1 MLAIFNKYNIPN
13 EIRGHIFSFIKM
25 RDEFNTVL
33 HEIDTGIHTRILYMG
48 EVDTGLT
55 DIYGF
60 SRKVKRTI
68 AAADAYRPRY
78 SSIHPDPSK
87 NKFKHNILLSD
98 KYDYHPVGWP
108 NFRSQSDPHILCYVC
123 NYRKRYT
130 DKHRAHLTGCRCS
143 YESILWKEQQ
153 QIHHEIESHLENIS

>member
-1 MLAIFNKYNIPN
+1 MLAVFNKYNIPN
-13 EIRGHIFSFIKM
+13 EIRGHIFSFIEM

-33 HEIDTGIHTRILYMG
+33 HEIDTGIHTKILYMG

-60 SRKVKRTI
+60 PRKVKRTI

-87 NKFKHNILLSD
+87 NKFRHNILLSD
-98 KYDYHPVGWP
+98 KYDYDPVGWP
-108 NFRSQSDPHILCYVC
+108 SFRSKSDPYILCYVC
-123 NYRKRYT
+123 NHRKRYT
-130 DKHRAHLTGCRCS
+130 DKHRAHLTGCKCS

-153 QIHHEIESHLENIS
+153 QMQHEIESHLENLS